1 MGGTRVIQL
10 MHSLSRCCTAISLVT
25 LQTPILQTKQTATGL
40 REIYDFA
47 AQVAAA
53 NAAVDAHREEFE
65 DEPGHS

>member
-1 MGGTRVIQL
+1 
-10 MHSLSRCCTAISLVT
+10 
-25 LQTPILQTKQTATGL
+25 L